1 MRKFW
6 SSYLL
11 PLWQDQRGKMGN
23 RKLFFMQSPLSR
35 EAMLALS
42 RRGSIKCHD
51 LQNPTFDTFS
61 GKISNVIEE
70 TKATDTF
77 AFFQDCF
84 YLLSPLLYL
93 QFSCFGRWVSWI
105 IQLILYSGICHI
117 FLQSEI
123 WAHILYIWVICMLYI
138 Q

>member
-1 MRKFW
+1 
-6 SSYLL
+6 
-11 PLWQDQRGKMGN
+11 
-23 RKLFFMQSPLSR
+23 MQSPLSR

-61 GKISNVIEE
+61 GKISNEIEE

-84 YLLSPLLYL
+84 YLLSPLLSL

-105 IQLILYSGICHI
+105 LNLGICHI
-117 FLQSEI
+117 FLATRDFGLIGQVCIFSNLVYLAYLVI
-123 WAHILYIWVICMLYI
+123 WYNWTIWNICAIGYVW
-138 Q
+138 